1 MSPIQHSGRRL
12 LWSHN
17 SRKYSLH
24 KATRLKGGQSSIPA
38 CETISRM
45 SSGPSWNLI
54 NIKSPSS
61 VRVRELWDTRVMFVF
76 AAPRTVFHP
85 RLIEGQLWVI
95 VSHNPLTKWLQRGSS
110 RWVLNFTEAATRSNS
125 PPSYLEDVFTPVDS
139 FGPDREKERY
149 IVAFWCWSGLFLL
162 FSNKLTLI
170 GQFLWLSSCIISRK
184 SNSALQSFD
193 ADIYV
198 FLCHKVLMKK

>member
-24 KATRLKGGQSSIPA
+24 KATRLVGGQSSIPA
-38 CETISRM
+38 CETISWM

-95 VSHNPLTKWLQRGSS
+95 VSHNPLTKWLQHGSS
-110 RWVLNFTEAATRSNS
+110 RWMSSLTEAATRSNYS
-125 PPSYLEDVFTPVDS
+125 PSCLKDVFTPADS
-139 FGPDREKERY
+139 FTLDRGKERR
-149 IVAFWCWSGLFLL
+149 A
-162 FSNKLTLI
+162 
-170 GQFLWLSSCIISRK
+170 
-184 SNSALQSFD
+184 A
-193 ADIYV
+193 V
-198 FLCHKVLMKK
+198 F